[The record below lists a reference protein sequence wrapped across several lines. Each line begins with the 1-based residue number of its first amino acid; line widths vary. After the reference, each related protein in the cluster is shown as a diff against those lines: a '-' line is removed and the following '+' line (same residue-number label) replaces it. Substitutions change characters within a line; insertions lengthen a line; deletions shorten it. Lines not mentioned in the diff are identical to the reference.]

1 MKKDMIEVGVDVD
14 SKLLVCRRKL
24 NNSKVAAKTFTNNPS
39 GHHQFIDW
47 ATANGCTTR
56 VCMEATGVY
65 SFLFA
70 STLHETDNIEVA
82 VVNPRAIKSFAA
94 ARLQRGKTDEQDA
107 RTILEYLSRMPFE
120 PWHAPGKNLLELQLL
135 SRRILQLTTECTREQ
150 NRRHAVERMGEHGRF
165 LINDID
171 VNLRHIRRRI
181 LVVEQQ
187 IERVIANATELS
199 RQVEQLKSITGIAD
213 KAGPRILAEVCGLPK
228 DMSARQWVAYAGLD
242 PKPFD
247 SGSTAKPRHI
257 SKQGNRYL
265 RDAMYLPALVASQ
278 RDTHVNAYYKHL
290 LAQGK
295 KPMQAIVAIM
305 RKLLLAICAMFKNN
319 QDWQPEKFYRIQ

>member
-1 MKKDMIEVGVDVD
+1 VKKDMTEVGVDVD

-24 NNSKVAAKTFTNNPS
+24 TNSKVAAKTFTNNPS

-70 STLHETDNIEVA
+70 STLHEANNIEVA
-82 VVNPRAIKSFAA
+82 VVNPRAIKNFAA
-94 ARLQRGKTDEQDA
+94 ARLQRGKTDELDA

-120 PWHAPGKNLLELQLL
+120 PWHAPSKNLLELQLL
-135 SRRILQLTTECTREQ
+135 SRRILQLTTEARREQ
-150 NRRHAVERMGEHGRF
+150 SRRHAVERMGDQGVF

-171 VNLRHIRRRI
+171 VNLRHIQRRI
-181 LVVEQQ
+181 VMVERQ
-187 IERVIANATELS
+187 IECVISRATELS
-199 RQVEQLKSITGIAD
+199 RRVAQLKSITGIAD
-213 KAGPRILAEVCGLPK
+213 KAGPRILAELSGLPK

-242 PKPFD
+242 PKPFE
-247 SGSTAKPRHI
+247 SGGTAKPRRI

-265 RDAMYLPALVASQ
+265 RDALYLPALVASQ
-278 RDTHVNAYYKHL
+278 HDKHVNAYYQHL
-290 LAQGK
+290 LELGK

-305 RKLLLAICAMFKNN
+305 RKLLLAIWAMFKND
-319 QDWQPEKFYRIQ
+319 QDWQPEKFYRMQ